1 LIPESPVPGLKEN
14 ILQAVATGAMSVFR
28 GELSWHDT
36 ENVLLVEAMKHHGFS
51 FWNKAENANPSR
63 LKRG

>member
-1 LIPESPVPGLKEN
+1 MIPENPVPGLQEN

-36 ENVLLVEAMKHHGFS
+36 DIVLPVEAMKHHGFS
-51 FWNKAENANPSR
+51 FWTEVGTANSPD
-63 LKRG
+63 